1 MQIITNWWGVNHLL
15 FEWHFV
21 FWTHPTFQAQ
31 NRKWK
36 FWPQFRIFIPYLMKS
51 ATSIKVSYINEIDMS
66 SSIHKMNAINILA
79 IYTPQITSQTSG
91 SPFISIILMN
101 EFSLFGD
108 FCRCWNKPRPPH
120 WTCWSR
126 PSWLLLLES
135 FLFQRSLQINYFSV
149 GKSCGMYNQNFFS
162 CMSSV
167 FMYLNFDIFL
177 KIKVLLG

>member
-66 SSIHKMNAINILA
+66 SSIHKMNAINILP
-79 IYTPQITSQTSG
+79 IYTPQITSQTPG
-91 SPFISIILMN
+91 SPFISKFWPGLSFETIPCHLRLSSDQPEFPLFLNSTLTVTMLCQLTRKIELIIN
-101 EFSLFGD
+101 
-108 FCRCWNKPRPPH
+108 
-120 WTCWSR
+120 
-126 PSWLLLLES
+126 
-135 FLFQRSLQINYFSV
+135 I
-149 GKSCGMYNQNFFS
+149 
-162 CMSSV
+162 
-167 FMYLNFDIFL
+167 
-177 KIKVLLG
+177 

>member
-66 SSIHKMNAINILA
+66 SSIHKMNAINILP
-79 IYTPQITSQTSG
+79 IYTPQITSQTPG
-91 SPFISIILMN
+91 SPFISKFWPGLSFETIPCHLKAAQRTENPWAPTMGRYMNIEKIIVFPGALICELM
-101 EFSLFGD
+101 
-108 FCRCWNKPRPPH
+108 
-120 WTCWSR
+120 
-126 PSWLLLLES
+126 WL
-135 FLFQRSLQINYFSV
+135 V
-149 GKSCGMYNQNFFS
+149 
-162 CMSSV
+162 
-167 FMYLNFDIFL
+167 
-177 KIKVLLG
+177 